1 MVSSVASVSTTAFA
15 GRFVTE
21 LGCGGVG
28 SDSGGTVVDWSPTPL
43 LIEDNVDD
51 IVLLNRELSSLVG
64 DGVGEPSEEA
74 ALGNIG
80 ALAVGVSPGVLA
92 PWEVDTIASRS
103 VSPLLGVASGNSAPG
118 NTCAFLAS
126 SPALGNTGSDSC
138 ILELEAGSTSDESGS
153 WCG

>member
-1 MVSSVASVSTTAFA
+1 MVSRLASVSTTAFA
-15 GRFVTE
+15 GILVTK

-28 SDSGGTVVDWSPTPL
+28 SDRVGTVVVDWSLTPL

-64 DGVGEPSEEA
+64 DCVGEPSEEA
-74 ALGNIG
+74 ALDSCG

-126 SPALGNTGSDSC
+126 TIGHGSKTRSTGSGS
-138 ILELEAGSTSDESGS
+138 ELEAGTGS
-153 WCG
+153 CGKS